1 MNNFSRTFLA
11 MAGVALMAQS
21 CNQKAAENNITVKN
35 GGANGQPVIT
45 YVVQVVDAAG
55 NAGGRAAGVPAATI
69 KYINNSGKSISVNT
83 DQGGNAIIKDAAPG
97 AFSGRLEKTGYAAMD
112 FTADLNPGANALADS
127 GKSYFGSTRLYAIRS
142 NAFITGRVYGN
153 YTGNSSGTV
162 NPSLPINQR
171 AVNLRVTYNIVKS
184 GSSAYPMGAGTGRI
198 VDLNIDPSTIS
209 ITSDADGK
217 FLFENLHAT
226 GSGLVEARLS
236 MSPLTV
242 GSNNTSFVIG
252 QDNNNIA
259 LRLSSNDT
267 LQLGNVLA
275 VKP

>member
-11 MAGVALMAQS
+11 LAGVALMAQS
-21 CNQKAAENNITVKN
+21 CNQKADENNITVKN
-35 GGANGQPVIT
+35 GGATGQPSIT
-45 YVVQVVDAAG
+45 YVVQVVDAPG
-55 NAGGRAAGVPAATI
+55 NAGGRVAGIPGATI
-69 KYINNSGKSISVNT
+69 KYVNAAGKSMSLNT
-83 DQGGNAIIKDAAPG
+83 DAGGNVIIKDAAPG
-97 AFSGRLEKTGYAAMD
+97 AFNGRLEKPGYAAMD

-153 YTGNSSGTV
+153 YTGNA
-162 NPSLPINQR
+162 PSPVQPGLGINQR
-171 AVNLRVTYNIVKS
+171 PVNLRVTYGIVKS
-184 GSSAYPMGAGTGRI
+184 GSTAYPMGAGTGRL
-198 VDLNIDPSTIS
+198 VDVNIDPSTVS

-226 GSGLVEARLS
+226 GSGLIDAHLS

-242 GSNNTSFVIG
+242 GSNNTSFVISRE
-252 QDNNNIA
+252 NNNIS
-259 LRLSSNDT
+259 LNLSSNDT
-267 LQLGNVLA
+267 LQLGDVLA